1 MGPHENSPSRLEAR
15 HRIEFNAG
23 RRIFRIHS
31 LRTYASTGILN
42 LMTYTRRIIGKDD
55 DQKGRAVLRITEG
68 PGKGTS
74 VEITSTLTIGSRPD
88 SELRLE
94 DPTVSRK
101 HAEISRTA
109 EGFLLQ
115 DLGSTN
121 GTSLNGV
128 RVDRAYL
135 RGGAVVTVGETSMV
149 FSTGEDS
156 VMKGEAPSTF
166 GQMVAVSEPMLKAFT
181 LLEGLAASNI
191 TVLIEGETGTGKELA
206 ARAVHDRSPRAE
218 RPFVIFDCSTVPGQL
233 MESELFGHAKGAF
246 TGASE
251 ARPGAVEEAEGG
263 TLFLDEIG
271 ELPLDLQ
278 PKLLRLLDLKEF
290 KRVGTSDRKT
300 ADVRFVAATNV
311 DLEDHV
317 SKDLFRRD
325 LYFRISAAK
334 VTLLPLRERPK
345 DIAALARHFL
355 GILNRDQGRNLSF
368 KKDALGALA
377 KHQWPG
383 NIREL
388 KNLLETAAALCPGDL
403 LSSKDLPFQA
413 AGSQASGDGSLADA
427 EEGAIRDALEKAGG
441 NKRKVA
447 RLLGIAPSTLYAK
460 MKKFNLD

>member
-1 MGPHENSPSRLEAR
+1 
-15 HRIEFNAG
+15 
-23 RRIFRIHS
+23 
-31 LRTYASTGILN
+31 
-42 LMTYTRRIIGKDD
+42 MTYTKRISGKNDG
-55 DQKGRAVLRITEG
+55 QKDRAVLRITEG
-68 PGKGTS
+68 PGKGRS
-74 VEITSTLTIGSRPD
+74 VEIASSLTIGSRPD
-88 SELRLE
+88 SDLRIE

-101 HAEISRTA
+101 HAQIMRTA
-109 EGFLLQ
+109 DGFLLQ

-121 GTSLNGV
+121 GTFLNDV

-135 RGGAVVTVGETSMV
+135 RSGAVVTVGETSMV
-149 FSTGEDS
+149 FSTGADDAIRSEQ
-156 VMKGEAPSTF
+156 APSTF

-206 ARAVHDRSPRAE
+206 ARAVHDRSPRAK

-290 KRVGTSDRKT
+290 KRVGTSDRKVV
-300 ADVRFVAATNV
+300 DVRFVAATNV
-311 DLEDHV
+311 DLEDRV
-317 SKDLFRRD
+317 RRDLFRRD
-325 LYFRISAAK
+325 LFFRISAAK

-345 DIAALARHFL
+345 DIATLARHFL
-355 GILNRDQGRNLSF
+355 GILSREQGRNLTL
-368 KKDALGALA
+368 KKDALGALS

-383 NIREL
+383 NSREI
-388 KNLLETAAALCPGDL
+388 KNLLETAVALCRSDTI
-403 LSSKDLPFQA
+403 SAADLPFQT
-413 AGSQASGDGSLADA
+413 AGNQSSSDGSLAGA
-427 EEGAIRDALEKAGG
+427 EEQAIRDALEKAGD
-441 NKRKVA
+441 NKRKAA

-460 MKKFNLD
+460 MKKFGLE

>member
-1 MGPHENSPSRLEAR
+1 
-15 HRIEFNAG
+15 
-23 RRIFRIHS
+23 
-31 LRTYASTGILN
+31 
-42 LMTYTRRIIGKDD
+42 MTYTKRITGKDD
-55 DQKGRAVLRITEG
+55 GQQGRVILKITDG
-68 PGKGTS
+68 PGKGKS
-74 VEITSTLTIGSRPD
+74 VEITTALTIGSRPD
-88 SELRLE
+88 SDLRLE

-121 GTSLNGV
+121 GTFLNGV
-128 RVDRAYL
+128 QVDRAYL
-135 RGGAVVTVGETSMV
+135 RDGAVVTVGETSMV
-149 FSTGEDS
+149 FGTGEDIALKAGQEPS
-156 VMKGEAPSTF
+156 VF
-166 GQMVAVSEPMLKAFT
+166 GKMVAVSEPMLKAFA

-206 ARAVHDRSPRAE
+206 ARAVHDRSPRVE

-290 KRVGTSDRKT
+290 KRVGTSDRKV
-300 ADVRFVAATNV
+300 ADVRFVAATNL
-311 DLEDHV
+311 DLEDQV

-334 VTLLPLRERPK
+334 VSLLPLRERPK
-345 DIAALARHFL
+345 DIPVLARYFL
-355 GILNRDQGRNLSF
+355 DTLNQEQGRSLSL
-368 KKDALGALA
+368 KKDALGALT

-383 NIREL
+383 NIREM
-388 KNLLETAAALCPGDL
+388 KNLLETAAALSQGDAI
-403 LSSKDLPFQA
+403 SAKELPFQGA
-413 AGSQASGDGSLADA
+413 DSQASGDGSLADA
-427 EEGAIRDALEKAGG
+427 EEQAIKEALEKAGD
-441 NKRKVA
+441 NRRKAA

-460 MKKFNLD
+460 MKKFGLD

>member
-1 MGPHENSPSRLEAR
+1 
-15 HRIEFNAG
+15 
-23 RRIFRIHS
+23 
-31 LRTYASTGILN
+31 
-42 LMTYTRRIIGKDD
+42 MTYTKRISGKDD
-55 DQKGRAVLRITEG
+55 GQKDRAVLRITEG
-68 PGKGTS
+68 PGKGRS
-74 VEITSTLTIGSRPD
+74 VEIASSLTIGSRPD
-88 SELRLE
+88 SDLRIE

-101 HAEISRTA
+101 HAQIMRTA
-109 EGFLLQ
+109 DGFLLQ

-121 GTSLNGV
+121 GTFLNDV

-135 RGGAVVTVGETSMV
+135 RSGAVVTVGETSMV
-149 FSTGEDS
+149 FSTGADEAIRS
-156 VMKGEAPSTF
+156 EQAPSTF

-206 ARAVHDRSPRAE
+206 ARAVHDRSPRAK

-290 KRVGTSDRKT
+290 KRVGTSDRKVV
-300 ADVRFVAATNV
+300 DVRFVAATNV
-311 DLEDHV
+311 DLEDRV
-317 SKDLFRRD
+317 RRDLFRRD
-325 LYFRISAAK
+325 LFFRISAAK

-345 DIAALARHFL
+345 DIPTLARHFL
-355 GILNRDQGRNLSF
+355 GILSREQGRNLTL
-368 KKDALGALA
+368 KKDALGALS

-383 NIREL
+383 NSREI
-388 KNLLETAAALCPGDL
+388 KNLLETAVALCRSDTI
-403 LSSKDLPFQA
+403 SAADLPFQA
-413 AGSQASGDGSLADA
+413 VGNQPSSGGSLAGA
-427 EEGAIRDALEKAGG
+427 EEQAIKDALEKAGD
-441 NKRKVA
+441 NKRKAA

>member
-1 MGPHENSPSRLEAR
+1 
-15 HRIEFNAG
+15 
-23 RRIFRIHS
+23 
-31 LRTYASTGILN
+31 
-42 LMTYTRRIIGKDD
+42 MTYTKRISGKDD

-68 PGKGTS
+68 TGKGKS
-74 VEITSTLTIGSRPD
+74 VEITSSLKIGSRPD
-88 SELRLE
+88 SDLRLE

-121 GTSLNGV
+121 GTFLNGV

-135 RGGAVVTVGETSMV
+135 RDGAVVTVGETSMV
-149 FSTGEDS
+149 YSTGEDGALR
-156 VMKGEAPSTF
+156 GEQVPSIF
-166 GQMVAVSEPMLKAFT
+166 GQMVAVSEPMLKAFA
-181 LLEGLAASNI
+181 LLEGLAASDI

-206 ARAVHDRSPRAE
+206 ARAVHDRSPRAG

-233 MESELFGHAKGAF
+233 MESELFGHTKGAF

-271 ELPLDLQ
+271 DLPLDLQ

-290 KRVGTSDRKT
+290 KRVGTSDRKI

-311 DLEDHV
+311 DLEDQV
-317 SKDLFRRD
+317 RRDLFRRD
-325 LYFRISAAK
+325 LYFRISAAR

-345 DIAALARHFL
+345 DIPALARHFL
-355 GILNRDQGRNLSF
+355 GTLSREQNRSLAL
-368 KKDALGALA
+368 KKDALGALS
-377 KHQWPG
+377 KHPWPG
-383 NIREL
+383 NVREV
-388 KNLLETAAALCPGDL
+388 KNLLETAVALCHSDTI
-403 LSSKDLPFQA
+403 SAKDLPFQA
-413 AGSQASGDGSLADA
+413 ADSQSSVGGSLAGA
-427 EEGAIRDALEKAGG
+427 EEQAIKDALEKAGG
-441 NKRKVA
+441 NKRKAA

-460 MKKFNLD
+460 MGKFGLD

>member
-1 MGPHENSPSRLEAR
+1 MTFTKRISGKNSDHQNR
-15 HRIEFNAG
+15 
-23 RRIFRIHS
+23 
-31 LRTYASTGILN
+31 GI
-42 LMTYTRRIIGKDD
+42 
-55 DQKGRAVLRITEG
+55 LRITEG
-68 PGKGTS
+68 SGKGES
-74 VEITSTLTIGSRPD
+74 IEITSSLTIGSRPD
-88 SELRLE
+88 SDLRLQ

-115 DLGSTN
+115 DMGSTN
-121 GTSLNGV
+121 GTFLNRV

-135 RGGAVVTVGETSMV
+135 RDGAVITVGETSMV
-149 FSTGEDS
+149 FGAGEDTPLKDS
-156 VMKGEAPSTF
+156 NAPSTF

-206 ARAVHDRSPRAE
+206 ARAVHERSPRSKG
-218 RPFVIFDCSTVPGQL
+218 PFVIFDCSTVPGQL

-271 ELPLDLQ
+271 ELPIDLQ

-290 KRVGTSDRKT
+290 KRVGTSERKV

-311 DLEDHV
+311 DLEDQV
-317 SKDLFRRD
+317 RKDLFRRD

-334 VTLLPLRERPK
+334 VTLLPLRDRPK
-345 DIAALARHFL
+345 DIPVLARHFL
-355 GILNRDQGRNLSF
+355 ESLNRDQGKNMNL
-368 KKDALGALA
+368 KKDAVGALS

-383 NIREL
+383 NIREM
-388 KNLLETAAALCPGDL
+388 KNLLETAAALCHGDKI
-403 LSSKDLPFQA
+403 SAKELPFT
-413 AGSQASGDGSLADA
+413 ASESSASVSGSLAGA
-427 EEGAIRDALEKAGG
+427 EEKAIREALEKSGG
-441 NKRKVA
+441 NRRKAA
-447 RLLGIAPSTLYAK
+447 RMLGIAPSTLYAK
-460 MKKFNLD
+460 MEKFGLE

>member
-1 MGPHENSPSRLEAR
+1 
-15 HRIEFNAG
+15 
-23 RRIFRIHS
+23 
-31 LRTYASTGILN
+31 
-42 LMTYTRRIIGKDD
+42 MTYTKRISGKEDS
-55 DQKGRAVLRITEG
+55 QKSRAILRITEG
-68 PGKGTS
+68 AGKGKS
-74 VEITSTLTIGSRPD
+74 VEITSSLTIGSRPD
-88 SELRLE
+88 SDLCLE

-135 RGGAVVTVGETSMV
+135 RDGAIVTVGETSMIY
-149 FSTGEDS
+149 STGADIGA
-156 VMKGEAPSTF
+156 MRGEQAPSTF

-181 LLEGLAASNI
+181 LLEGLAASDI

-206 ARAVHDRSPRAE
+206 ARAVHDRSPRAK

-233 MESELFGHAKGAF
+233 MESELFGHTKGAF

-271 ELPLDLQ
+271 ELPPDLQ

-290 KRVGTSDRKT
+290 KRVGTSDRKV
-300 ADVRFVAATNV
+300 ANVRFVAATNV

-317 SKDLFRRD
+317 RRDLFRRD

-334 VTLLPLRERPK
+334 VTLLPLRERSK
-345 DIAALARHFL
+345 DILALARYFL
-355 GILNRDQGRNLSF
+355 GRLNSEQGRNLAL

-377 KHQWPG
+377 KHAWPG

-388 KNLLETAAALCPGDL
+388 KNLLETAAALCR
-403 LSSKDLPFQA
+403 SENISAADLPFQGV
-413 AGSQASGDGSLADA
+413 GSQPLSGGSLAGA
-427 EEGAIRDALEKAGG
+427 EEQAVRDALEKAGD
-441 NKRKVA
+441 NKRKAA
-447 RLLGIAPSTLYAK
+447 RRLGIAPSTLYAK
-460 MKKFNLD
+460 MKKFGLD

>member
-1 MGPHENSPSRLEAR
+1 
-15 HRIEFNAG
+15 
-23 RRIFRIHS
+23 
-31 LRTYASTGILN
+31 
-42 LMTYTRRIIGKDD
+42 MTYTKRLSGKNDGQQD
-55 DQKGRAVLRITEG
+55 RAVLRITDG

-74 VEITSTLTIGSRPD
+74 VEVTAGLTIGSRPESD
-88 SELRLE
+88 LRLE

-109 EGFLLQ
+109 DGFLLQ

-121 GTSLNGV
+121 GTFLSGV

-135 RGGAVVTVGETSMV
+135 RSGAVITVGETSMV
-149 FSTGEDS
+149 FGAGEDAPL
-156 VMKGEAPSTF
+156 KGDTAPAAF
-166 GQMVAVSEPMLKAFT
+166 GRMVAVSESMLKAFA

-206 ARAVHDRSPRAE
+206 ARAVHDRSPRSDG
-218 RPFVIFDCSTVPGQL
+218 PFVIFDCSTVPGQL
-233 MESELFGHAKGAF
+233 MESELFGHTKGAF

-271 ELPLDLQ
+271 ELPPDLQ
-278 PKLLRLLDLKEF
+278 PKLLRLLDNREY

-311 DLEDHV
+311 DLEEQV
-317 SKDLFRRD
+317 KKDLFRRD

-345 DIAALARHFL
+345 DIPELARHF
-355 GILNRDQGRNLSF
+355 IETINRDQGRNMTL

-377 KHQWPG
+377 KHPWPG
-383 NIREL
+383 NVREV
-388 KNLLETAAALCPGDL
+388 KNLLETAAALCD
-403 LSSKDLPFQA
+403 SDTITAKNLPFQSA
-413 AGSQASGDGSLADA
+413 AGAASGDGSLAGA
-427 EEGAIRDALEKAGG
+427 EEQAIRDALEKAGG

-447 RLLGIAPSTLYAK
+447 RMLGIAPSTLYAK
-460 MKKFNLD
+460 MKKFGLE

>member
-1 MGPHENSPSRLEAR
+1 
-15 HRIEFNAG
+15 
-23 RRIFRIHS
+23 
-31 LRTYASTGILN
+31 
-42 LMTYTRRIIGKDD
+42 MTYTKRISGKDD
-55 DQKGRAVLRITEG
+55 YQKGRAVLRITEG
-68 PGKGTS
+68 PDKGMS
-74 VEITSTLTIGSRPD
+74 IEITSSLTIGSRPD
-88 SELRLE
+88 SDLRLE

-109 EGFLLQ
+109 EGLLLQ

-121 GTSLNGV
+121 GTFLNGV

-135 RGGAVVTVGETSMV
+135 RDGAFVTVGETSMI
-149 FSTGEDS
+149 FSAGGDGA
-156 VMKGEAPSTF
+156 MGGAQALSTF

-181 LLEGLAASNI
+181 LLEGLAASDI

-206 ARAVHDRSPRAE
+206 ARAVHDRSPRAN

-246 TGASE
+246 TGALE
-251 ARPGAVEEAEGG
+251 ARPGAVDDAEGG

-290 KRVGTSDRKT
+290 KRVGTSDRKV

-311 DLEDHV
+311 DLEDQV
-317 SKDLFRRD
+317 SRDLFRRD

-334 VTLLPLRERPK
+334 VTLLPLRERPR
-345 DIAALARHFL
+345 DIPALARHFL
-355 GILNRDQGRNLSF
+355 GTLSQELGRNLSL
-368 KKDALGALA
+368 KKDALGALS
-377 KHQWPG
+377 KHSWPG

-388 KNLLETAAALCPGDL
+388 KNLLETAVALCRSDTI
-403 LSSKDLPFQA
+403 SSADLPFQA
-413 AGSQASGDGSLADA
+413 VAGKSSPEGSLADA
-427 EEGAIRDALEKAGG
+427 EEQAIKEALAKAGG
-441 NKRKVA
+441 NKRKAA

-460 MKKFNLD
+460 MEKFGLE